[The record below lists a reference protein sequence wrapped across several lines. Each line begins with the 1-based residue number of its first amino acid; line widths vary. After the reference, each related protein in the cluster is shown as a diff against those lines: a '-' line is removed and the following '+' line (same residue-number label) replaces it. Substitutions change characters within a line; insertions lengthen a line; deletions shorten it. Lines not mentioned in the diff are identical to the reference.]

1 MDGVLFMVLLSQFVL
16 YPCQPF
22 THVVDFLQ
30 FSFESGEFALDVV
43 NPSGNLFNLAVIIP
57 LRNASKF
64 HFQKGLDVVGG
75 MVDDLGFDL
84 GDLSLNNGLN
94 VVFEVLGFFG
104 EPVDVEGE
112 EFIFIEGALFE
123 FEFGE
128 DMFFLLPDD
137 VDCPDGDFPLLQCY
151 LIVSLV
157 WQALEDVLHWG

>member
-1 MDGVLFMVLLSQFVL
+1 M
-16 YPCQPF
+16 
-22 THVVDFLQ
+22 
-30 FSFESGEFALDVV
+30 
-43 NPSGNLFNLAVIIP
+43 
-57 LRNASKF
+57 
-64 HFQKGLDVVGG
+64 VGG
-75 MVDDLGFDL
+75 MADDLGFDL

-157 WQALEDVLHWG
+157 